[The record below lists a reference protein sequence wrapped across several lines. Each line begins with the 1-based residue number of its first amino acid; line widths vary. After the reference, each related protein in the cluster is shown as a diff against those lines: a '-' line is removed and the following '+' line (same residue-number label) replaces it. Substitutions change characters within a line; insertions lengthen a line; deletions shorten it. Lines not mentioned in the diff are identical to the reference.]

1 MRKVKI
7 ITDSTSDLPK
17 DMIKEHDID
26 VVPLHIILGE
36 KSFLDDNSF
45 KAKDL
50 FLYADKYKV
59 IPKTS
64 AAMESQFYKTF
75 KRWLDEDYDVF
86 FVGISSK
93 LSATVPN
100 AMIVA
105 DQIDRERIAVFDSL
119 SLSTGVGLQALEAS
133 DLARSGGSLKEIM
146 EKAQSVRAR
155 IQTSFVVDTFKY
167 LQTGGR
173 GTRLSSV
180 SGNVKIKLELSAGEI
195 VPAEELKGLG
205 YLKKYYSRLM
215 EDADRIDPKRIFVT
229 HCLSDKAKEI
239 KGLLESEHGFKN
251 VYVTEASS
259 VISVHCGPGTIG
271 IICLYK

>member
-7 ITDSTSDLPK
+7 ITDNTSDLPK

-26 VVPLHIILGE
+26 IVPLHIILGE

-59 IPKTS
+59 MPKTS
-64 AAMESQFYKTF
+64 AATEAQFSKTF

-105 DQIDRERIAVFDSL
+105 GQLDKERIAVFDSL

-146 EKAQSVRAR
+146 EKAQSVRGR
-155 IQTSFVVDTFKY
+155 IQASFVVDTLKY
-167 LQTGGR
+167 LDMGGR
-173 GTRLSSV
+173 CSKLSSI
-180 SGNVKIKLELSAGEI
+180 SGNVKPKLELPAGEI
-195 VPAEELKGLG
+195 TPTIEFKGG
-205 YLKKYYSRLM
+205 GFTKKYYSHLM
-215 EDADRIDPKRIFVT
+215 EEADRIDTKRIFVT
-229 HCLSDKAKEI
+229 HCISDKANEI
-239 KGLLESEHGFKN
+239 KGLLGSEHGFKN

-259 VISVHCGPGTIG
+259 VISVHCGPGTLG
-271 IICLYK
+271 IIYLYK